1 MKTPRIL
8 IVEYD
13 PAFRER
19 LSKYLRDCFKGE
31 VVTLFDGRE
40 ALLRVEQEAFDL
52 IFTNLML
59 PGANGIMILNAARK
73 RDPKPVVFVIAS
85 IDYDYFAMERIITQG
100 GIFMHGSA
108 DLRWIRTSMA
118 EVFETKETQI

>member
-13 PAFRER
+13 QAFRER

-31 VVTLFDGRE
+31 VITLSDGHE
-40 ALLRVEQEAFDL
+40 ALLRVEQEAFDM

-73 RDPKPVVFVIAS
+73 RDPKPVVFVIAA
-85 IDYDYFAMERIITQG
+85 IEDDYFTRNRIITQG

-108 DLRWIRTSMA
+108 DLQWIRTSMA

>member
-1 MKTPRIL
+1 MKTPRVL

-13 PAFRER
+13 PVFRER

-31 VVTLFDGRE
+31 IITLLDGRE
-40 ALLRVEQEAFDL
+40 ALLRVEQEAFDM
-52 IFTNLML
+52 IFTSLVL

-85 IDYDYFAMERIITQG
+85 IEDDRFTNRISTQG
-100 GIFMHGSA
+100 GIFMHGSS
-108 DLRWIRTSMA
+108 DLQWIKIPMA
-118 EVFETKETQI
+118 KVFGTKETQI